1 MRITTSMTLRL
12 ADQIQA
18 EPHRQ
23 AELINSA
30 ATAWACHTSTVRR
43 RLREDHGLACGEGR
57 TETRSYLSDEDCET
71 IAQYLA
77 RSIRQKG
84 AGRVNL
90 TVEGA
95 IELAFKNGALK
106 CDRLPP
112 LSTVTRR
119 LRELNI
125 SPADLVAPAP
135 HVELRSLHAN
145 HVHQLDAS
153 LCVQYQFG
161 PKGLKLRHVDLS
173 KIDKTPKQ
181 AIHRW
186 VLADHAS
193 GAFVPMYFDSPGE
206 RLEDMLKFL
215 FWAWRPK
222 DDPRNSFGGLPILL
236 YADPSGPHRSHALAN
251 LCTAYGIDLRLH
263 ESGRARST
271 GSVERTHYTYERYFE
286 SRLRLEPL
294 KSVEQLITTARL
306 EAMKLCATRPHSRH
320 GMTRFEAFE
329 RTAPQPLRVPVDDFE
344 QFCWIAHGREEEAT
358 VDGALAVVVNKRRYR
373 LDPEQVTRRQKI
385 IVRPHPFDRGL
396 VRFFASKSGPELT
409 AEVIETGLLQYDI
422 RANVIG
428 ETPVNKL
435 PKTRAQ
441 RVIEASKDL
450 ESIKAFL
457 SDEDMPAEVYARPP
471 LQTQVVGPVEAPVD
485 ELLDRTDAK
494 LWIVARLGRA
504 LTEVEAAW
512 LNTHLPEQLAES
524 ALGALYNDFQAVH
537 SSGPHLRAVA

>member
-1 MRITTSMTLRL
+1 MRITASMTLRL

-18 EPHRQ
+18 EPHLQ
-23 AELINSA
+23 AELIASA
-30 ATAWACHTSTVRR
+30 AKAWACHTSTVRR
-43 RLREDHGLACGEGR
+43 RLREDHGLACGESR
-57 TETRSYLSDEDCET
+57 EETRSYLSDTDCET

-77 RSIRQKG
+77 KSIRKKG
-84 AGRVNL
+84 TGRVNL
-90 TVEGA
+90 TIEQAV
-95 IELAFKNGALK
+95 ELAYKNGALT
-106 CDRLPP
+106 CDRLPA
-112 LSTVTRR
+112 LSTVSRR

-145 HVHQLDAS
+145 HVQQLDAS

-161 PKGLKLRHVDLS
+161 ERGMKIRHVDLN

-186 VLADHAS
+186 VMADHAT

-206 RLEDMLKFL
+206 RIEDMLQFL

-222 DDPRNSFGGLPILL
+222 DDPRLSFSGLPIML
-236 YADPSGPHRSHALAN
+236 YTDPGTAFRSTALRN
-251 LCTAYGIDLRLH
+251 LCKAYDIRLDHH
-263 ESGRARST
+263 EAGRARST
-271 GSVERTHYTYERYFE
+271 GSVERHHFTFERYFE

-306 EAMKLCATRPHSRH
+306 EAMKLCTTRPHSRH

-329 RTAPQPLRVPVDDFE
+329 RTAPQPLRVPVDDYE
-344 QFCWIAHGREEEAT
+344 QFCWLAHGREEEAT

-373 LDPEQVTRRQKI
+373 LDPEQVTRKQKI
-385 IVRPHPFDRGL
+385 IVRPHPFERGL
-396 VRFFASKSGPELT
+396 VRFFASQAGPELT
-409 AEVIETGLLQYDI
+409 AEVIETDLLQYDV

-457 SDEDMPAEVYARPP
+457 SDEDMPADVYARPP